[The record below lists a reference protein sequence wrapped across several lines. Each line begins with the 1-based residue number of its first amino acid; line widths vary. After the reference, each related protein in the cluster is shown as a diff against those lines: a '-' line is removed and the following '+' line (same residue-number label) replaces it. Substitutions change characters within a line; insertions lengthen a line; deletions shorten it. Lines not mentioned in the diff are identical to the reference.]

1 LKKKEIRTFSSD
13 QKLVRQRRREIA
25 EKAITLF
32 MKKGYLKTSTREIA
46 EICGMSTGGLYHY
59 IGSKEDILSIFSE
72 GAFSILE
79 EISKKY
85 FNPTK
90 PIRPREKLKLAL
102 TRYLKWID
110 EVQDVVL
117 FYYQES
123 KNLPKDALIRVMSSD
138 ALSIKI
144 IEEILVE
151 GSRQGEFDVPDPV
164 LAANNIIVLCDT
176 WAFRRWFLRK
186 HFTFKEFNEKQVD
199 FILRSVSA
207 K

>member
-1 LKKKEIRTFSSD
+1 
-13 QKLVRQRRREIA
+13 
-25 EKAITLF
+25 
-32 MKKGYLKTSTREIA
+32 M
-46 EICGMSTGGLYHY
+46 
-59 IGSKEDILSIFSE
+59 
-72 GAFSILE
+72 
-79 EISKKY
+79 
-85 FNPTK
+85 
-90 PIRPREKLKLAL
+90 
-102 TRYLKWID
+102 
-110 EVQDVVL
+110 
-117 FYYQES
+117 
-123 KNLPKDALIRVMSSD
+123 RVMSSD

-186 HFTFKEFNEKQVD
+186 HVTINEFTEKQVD